1 MSKPSLHL
9 HRDMPMP
16 GVYIY
21 VSRDAE
27 SLLKRGDAAILIYG
41 TNRERLRLLSTG
53 S

>member
-16 GVYIY
+16 GLLY